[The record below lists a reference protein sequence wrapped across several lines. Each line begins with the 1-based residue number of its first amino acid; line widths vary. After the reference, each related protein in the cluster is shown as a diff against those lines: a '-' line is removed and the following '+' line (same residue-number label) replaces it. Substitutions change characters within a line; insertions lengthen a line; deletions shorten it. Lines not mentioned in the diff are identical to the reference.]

1 MKKAL
6 KWAAVLILVLFVAA
20 QAYRPDRTN
29 PSVDRSKTLA
39 ANGRVTPE
47 AAAILERSCNDCH
60 SSETRWPWYSNV
72 SPVSWFLKNHVDDG
86 RRELNLSEWG
96 TYAPRKR
103 ERKLHEICEQ
113 VEAGEMP
120 IKSYLPLHPSAKL
133 SDEDRRVLCE
143 WAHAEEERV
152 ASEQKQQSGGQ

>member
-29 PSVDRSKTLA
+29 PRVDESKTLR
-39 ANGRVTPE
+39 ANSRVTPE
-47 AAAILERSCNDCH
+47 AAAILERSCKDCH
-60 SSETRWPWYSNV
+60 SSETAWPWYSNV
-72 SPVSWFLKNHVDDG
+72 FPVSLFLKSHVEDG

-143 WAHAEEERV
+143 WARGEEERV
-152 ASEQKQQSGGQ
+152 ASEQQQSPQP